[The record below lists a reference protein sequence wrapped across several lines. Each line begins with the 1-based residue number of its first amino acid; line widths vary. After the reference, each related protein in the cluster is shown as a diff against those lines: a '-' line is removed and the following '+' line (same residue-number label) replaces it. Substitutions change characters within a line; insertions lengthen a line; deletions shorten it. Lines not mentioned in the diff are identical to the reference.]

1 MIASVA
7 FDFSKQQ
14 KLRWKRRF
22 AAISTEAA
30 RHKVHNL
37 SPWGFKL
44 QQFFSCWRC
53 YQVMFVVLKSL
64 AIFHKIWKKI
74 NSNSPA
80 LKLKQTSLLI
90 VQHYKRRYW
99 SWKKWF
105 MSFSRKFILFF
116 CLPTWLCMLEWDA
129 GVGGRGRR
137 TMANGKIQIRSKDI
151 FMRYWAWDLRI
162 RKKANGTRR
171 RDYINL
177 LTRIN
182 VGRTGWG
189 EGKLLINEKSLIS
202 DRNIHNN

>member
-14 KLRWKRRF
+14 KLRWKRRS

-129 GVGGRGRR
+129 GVEGGG
-137 TMANGKIQIRSKDI
+137 AKDDGKWQNSNTFEGHFYEILSMRFENKKESK
-151 FMRYWAWDLRI
+151 RN
-162 RKKANGTRR
+162 KKTRL
-171 RDYINL
+171 Y
-177 LTRIN
+177 
-182 VGRTGWG
+182 
-189 EGKLLINEKSLIS
+189 
-202 DRNIHNN
+202 